1 MTAPVPP
8 AGWEDGG
15 RPDSLQPQAQ
25 RSPPPRVRGRRLG
38 AALGLWVL
46 LSLVLLGGTYAP
58 LRILFPSYLSAHRA
72 VIGAVL
78 VVEAYTSLLSA
89 LLIAFGGWRGVR
101 RELGFRFTSAAHVAL
116 ALATWLGALFVGVL
130 ATALLS
136 PLLGPPRSNA
146 TDLLGR
152 SFDPLFVVL
161 IVPTVCLYAPLCEE
175 LLFRGA
181 LFGWLRWRLPV
192 PLAAVISAAAFAVA
206 HLLPPL
212 FPTLF
217 VFGLAAAWICQR
229 TGSTFNS
236 FVMHA
241 SQNTAATLVAY
252 AALTNRLPG

>member
-1 MTAPVPP
+1 MSPTE
-8 AGWEDGG
+8 GE
-15 RPDSLQPQAQ
+15 QA
-25 RSPPPRVRGRRLG
+25 RVRGRRVG

-46 LSLVLLGGTYAP
+46 LSVVVIGGTYAA
-58 LRILFPSYLSAHRA
+58 LRFLFPSSLAAHRA
-72 VIGAVL
+72 VLGAVL
-78 VVEAYTSLLSA
+78 VVEAYTA
-89 LLIAFGGWRGVR
+89 LLGALLLAFGGWRGVR
-101 RELGFRFTSAAHVAL
+101 RSLGFRFTSGAHVAL
-116 ALATWLGALFVGVL
+116 ALGAWLGALFTGVL

-136 PLLGPPRSNA
+136 PLLGVPRSNA
-146 TDLLGR
+146 TELLGR

-192 PLAAVISAAAFAVA
+192 PLAAIISAAAFAMA

-217 VFGLAAAWICQR
+217 VFGLAAAWIYQR

-241 SQNTAATLVAY
+241 SQNTAATLLAY